1 MLTLTL
7 YCSEMAE
14 ISLQES
20 NEGWKDVILPDG
32 ALKSGM
38 LKGLIGFQEL
48 ETEHQVPKKVTK
60 KKQRKRNAAILFEGE
75 DVPAEPKP
83 AKKKK

>member
-1 MLTLTL
+1 
-7 YCSEMAE
+7 MAE

-48 ETEHQVPKKVTK
+48 ETEHQVTKKVTK
-60 KKQRKRNAAILFEGE
+60 KKQRKRNAAILFDGE
-75 DVPAEPKP
+75 NAPEAEVKP
-83 AKKKK
+83 AKKKKLVFS